1 MKDYKS
7 KFKLDF
13 PENFKNKANLPQTA
27 ELAFDDLAEFID
39 ERKKIEKALEDKLS
53 TNLKVDYSNFD
64 NHVFFDSALQ
74 KFTIAKNKILRDYP
88 YNGTYQN
95 HADFAFSC
103 SSYEN
108 YVLEKEWPKSVGYLS
123 LNSSSDNYVTGI
135 DYDDKLFIGSSSFMF
150 VFAVNKSSTAS
161 GTLFQLISGSNQGG
175 YDFYFNS
182 TTSNFE
188 VTAYSG
194 SFSEQLSAS
203 YPSNATFTIGY
214 LVDRNISKHYLYF
227 NDIIVSSGSYTLQD
241 INNKAPT
248 TFYVGLN
255 YSGSIDDVRIYNTCS
270 HDYYLRDWRN
280 STPYSDNMVL
290 HYSFNEGLTGIS
302 SIDSTVVDYSKSNIP
317 GIINNYSSG
326 VRVSGSLLYKEK
338 GTPTLYRSAP
348 EITAY
353 TASIEASASLRDSS
367 NPNLIFNLLP
377 PYLLREDDD
386 KQGLLTS
393 FSLAMARYF
402 DELKLYVDQFSNL
415 RTTNYGDFDQTPDLF
430 LPYLKRY
437 FSWKV
442 TEHFNEANPLEFFF
456 GQNIITSSSLEVPLY
471 EIRNQF
477 WRRILNNLPYLY
489 ATKGKRNNIES
500 YFNILGINR
509 ENINIKEYG
518 YLAGGSLQDSY
529 IVKEK
534 ISDVLAFTA
543 SSLDQYLKVS
553 NFTSG
558 STAQSLSGGF
568 TVEMWVELPW
578 VSASYNYPYNVGDL
592 WNFTKTGNPND
603 LAFFWSRPTAVSSKA
618 NFYLGSYSGSDF
630 LSSSLIESSID
641 GDFIYLA
648 AGLDHNKI
656 PFIETRKVVDG
667 VIDSSGSFTGS
678 IPFLSPLT
686 GTTDFVMGSFSGSFL
701 GNAGGYFSQ
710 FKVWNR
716 KLTNQEINNHALNF
730 ESVGED
736 NPISITS
743 SLYAQY
749 PLFDNISSSA
759 GGVISNILDLS
770 RNGRSATGYNFPA
783 SYNSNKKFLRK
794 YSYLSPSIDLKW
806 TDNKVRIRNKTALK
820 KSEIANDTNEV
831 AIEFN
836 FIDSLNEDIMKIFSS
851 FDVLNNIIGSGINKY
866 KGEYAQLE
874 NLRSRY
880 FEKMGDG
887 LNFNNFFKLF
897 TWFDSKISDSVKQLL
912 PANVRFIGG
921 EQIVESHFLERPKY
935 KFQYP
940 VFRTPVDI
948 PEVSINSEVEIVGTK
963 VQNMEGSIESNN
975 LINLDGKVDSV
986 LLKNDIIFDLE
997 LVLGSSLAQTNVS
1010 SYYINTMAYNTGSA
1024 YPMAKIID

>member
-1 MKDYKS
+1 MKDYRS

-27 ELAFDDLAEFID
+27 EIAFDDLADFID

-53 TNLKVDYSNFD
+53 TNLKVDYSNFN
-64 NHVFFDSALQ
+64 NHVFFDSAVQ

-95 HADFAFSC
+95 VADFLFSC
-103 SSYEN
+103 SAYEN
-108 YVLEKEWPKSVGYLS
+108 YVLEKEWPKAVGYLN
-123 LNSSSDNYVTGI
+123 LNTSAYVQGL
-135 DYDDKLFIGSSSFMF
+135 DYDNKLFIGSSSYM
-150 VFAVNKSSTAS
+150 VSFAVNPATAGAYNLVYIRSSSIAPTRNFGYLIESTGASTIIATSFSGAFTSSITAS
-161 GTLFQLISGSNQGG
+161 YSHLSGSP
-175 YDFYFNS
+175 FA
-182 TTSNFE
+182 
-188 VTAYSG
+188 V
-194 SFSEQLSAS
+194 
-203 YPSNATFTIGY
+203 GY
-214 LVDRNISKHYLYF
+214 LVDRVANKNYLYL
-227 NDIIVSSGSYTLQD
+227 DGKIVNTGTYGLAD
-241 INNKAPT
+241 INNNNFT
-248 TFYVGLN
+248 TFNIGQFLT
-255 YSGSIDDVRIYNTCS
+255 GGIDDVRIYNTCS
-270 HDYYLRDWRN
+270 HDYYLRDFRN
-280 STPYSDNMVL
+280 STPYSDNMML
-290 HYSFNEGLTGIS
+290 HYSFNESKVGITS
-302 SIDSTVVDYSKSNIP
+302 TDSVVVDYSKNNIT
-317 GIINNYSSG
+317 GRIINYNSN

-338 GTPTLYRSAP
+338 GTPTLYVTSP
-348 EITAY
+348 FVMAY

-377 PYLLREDDD
+377 PYILREDDD

-402 DELKLYVDQFSNL
+402 DELKLYIDQFSNL
-415 RTTNYGDFDQTPDLF
+415 RTTNYSDFDQTPDLF

-442 TEHFNEANPLEFFF
+442 TEHFNESNPLEFFF
-456 GQNIITSSSLEVPLY
+456 GQNIISSSSLEVPLY

-489 ATKGKRNNIES
+489 STKGKRNNIES

-534 ISDVLAFTA
+534 VSNALAFTA
-543 SSLDQYLKVS
+543 SSLNQYLKVQ

-558 STAQSLSGGF
+558 STAQTLSGGF
-568 TVEMWVELPW
+568 TVEMWAELPW

-603 LAFFWSRPTAVSSKA
+603 LAFFWSRPTAVSSQA
-618 NFYLGSYSGSDF
+618 QFYLGSYSGSDF
-630 LSSSLIESSID
+630 LSASLFTSSLD

-648 AGLDHNKI
+648 AGLNHNKI
-656 PFIETRKVVDG
+656 PFIEIKKVVDG
-667 VIDSSGSFTGS
+667 EIYLSSSVTGS

-686 GTTDFVMGSFSGSFL
+686 GTTDFIMGAFSGSFI

-710 FKVWNR
+710 YKVWNR
-716 KLTNQEINNHALNF
+716 KLTNQEMTSHALNF

-736 NPISITS
+736 NPMSVTS

-749 PLFDNISSSA
+749 PLFDNISSSV
-759 GGVISNILDLS
+759 GGNINNIIDLS
-770 RNGRSATGYNFPA
+770 RNNRTATGYNFPTN
-783 SYNSNKKFLRK
+783 YNSNKKFLRK

-806 TDNKVRIRNKTALK
+806 TDNKIRIRNKSYLK

-851 FDVLNNIIGSGINKY
+851 FDVLNDIIGSGVSKY
-866 KGEYAQLE
+866 KGEYTKLE

-897 TWFDSKISDSVKQLL
+897 TWFDSKISDSIKQLL
-912 PANVRFIGG
+912 PANVKFIGG

-935 KFQYP
+935 KYQYP
-940 VFRTPVDI
+940 VFRTPVNI
-948 PEVSINSEVEIVGTK
+948 PEIAITTGPEIKATKVIIINCNINSDH
-963 VQNMEGSIESNN
+963 
-975 LINLDGKVDSV
+975 LDEK
-986 LLKNDIIFDLE
+986 
-997 LVLGSSLAQTNVS
+997 
-1010 SYYINTMAYNTGSA
+1010 
-1024 YPMAKIID
+1024 